1 MALAYLVHQ
10 FHRIKDVINTY
21 KLFNK
26 FDKNEDEKINKKEL
40 YDSLVRILKAET
52 LKKHIDLMDN
62 NWYIEYEEL
71 VRDSVNKEYFLS
83 KRVLKFA
90 FRYFVKDNSSE
101 IKLKNIKE
109 LLCQNIDDKNNNIDE
124 IINQSVKEVDKN
136 KDNKINFEE
145 FSIVKK
151 KIKLR

>member
-10 FHRIKDVINTY
+10 FPRIKDVINTY

-40 YDSLVRILKAET
+40 YDTLVRILKAET

-136 KDNKINFEE
+136 KDRRI
-145 FSIVKK
+145 
-151 KIKLR
+151 

>member
-40 YDSLVRILKAET
+40 YNSLVRILKAET

-62 NWYIEYEEL
+62 N
-71 VRDSVNKEYFLS
+71 
-83 KRVLKFA
+83 
-90 FRYFVKDNSSE
+90 
-101 IKLKNIKE
+101 
-109 LLCQNIDDKNNNIDE
+109 
-124 IINQSVKEVDKN
+124 
-136 KDNKINFEE
+136 
-145 FSIVKK
+145 
-151 KIKLR
+151 

>member
-40 YDSLVRILKAET
+40 YDTLVRILKAET

-136 KDNKINFEE
+136 KDRRI
-145 FSIVKK
+145 
-151 KIKLR
+151 

>member
-1 MALAYLVHQ
+1 M
-10 FHRIKDVINTY
+10 
-21 KLFNK
+21 
-26 FDKNEDEKINKKEL
+26 
-40 YDSLVRILKAET
+40 
-52 LKKHIDLMDN
+52 
-62 NWYIEYEEL
+62 

>member
-83 KRVLKFA
+83 KRVLKFS